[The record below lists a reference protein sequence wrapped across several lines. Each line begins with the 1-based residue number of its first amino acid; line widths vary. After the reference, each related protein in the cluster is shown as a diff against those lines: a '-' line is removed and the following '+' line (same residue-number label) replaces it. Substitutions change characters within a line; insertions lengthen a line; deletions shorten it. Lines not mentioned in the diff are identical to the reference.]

1 LEKPE
6 PPSLKKPSDQ
16 EEIAL
21 RKSSKEGNLFV
32 WSGSSDFAE
41 YVLEISNDSEFKN
54 IVFNKKTNSSS
65 VISSP
70 ITNAGAYFWR
80 IKASTKEGES
90 ILSPSRQFNVQSLE
104 NLELL
109 FPPNEQELGHPANH
123 RLTFRWQRPDP
134 SGVYRL
140 EVSRNSGFSG
150 DVIREN
156 FRSSSGTVNI
166 PSIGEYFWK
175 VSLLGSNGE
184 NLLTSKTQSFKTSD
198 NSPFLSQSYPTT
210 EEAIDI
216 SNRESIEFR
225 WETEGNMES
234 VLLEVLEIKPGKN
247 KSILKKELRGDS
259 YSLKD
264 FGILEEGKFQWRIS
278 AKYRDKTGAQKF
290 TIPVSR
296 NFEIKLNKTIRPPEI
311 LSPKEIYV
319 E

>member
-1 LEKPE
+1 M
-6 PPSLKKPSDQ
+6 
-16 EEIAL
+16 
-21 RKSSKEGNLFV
+21 
-32 WSGSSDFAE
+32 
-41 YVLEISNDSEFKN
+41 
-54 IVFNKKTNSSS
+54 
-65 VISSP
+65 
-70 ITNAGAYFWR
+70 
-80 IKASTKEGES
+80 
-90 ILSPSRQFNVQSLE
+90 
-104 NLELL
+104 
-109 FPPNEQELGHPANH
+109 GHPANH

-234 VLLEVLEIKPGKN
+234 VLLEILEIKPGKN